1 MISVV
6 FVTMKSVCLL
16 LALLVHSLL
25 AAQVYPSDSSGF
37 VTDSLSDI
45 ENRISLS
52 LIHREKNNKTAELTI
67 DRIFCVEIDSV
78 FYRGEVVQLMD
89 SLITFRA
96 YFVDGKS
103 IDSIYQFSLDS
114 VTNIG
119 YYFAKNPDRFF
130 SKRVRN
136 QPKYEAEIDG
146 FLRVTQ
152 YLMVAS
158 LSYTLIDGAINF
170 SNNTISDPTF
180 LKIGI
185 ANLLVNA
192 AYASFTIIRQ
202 FSTITYYDMEYKWQ
216 LVN

>member
-1 MISVV
+1 
-6 FVTMKSVCLL
+6 MKSVCLL
-16 LALLVHSLL
+16 LALLVHSFLN
-25 AAQVYPSDSSGF
+25 AQVLPSDTIGL
-37 VTDSLSDI
+37 VTDSLTEV
-45 ENRISLS
+45 ENRFSVS

-67 DRIFCVEIDSV
+67 DRIFAVEIDSV
-78 FYRGEVVQLMD
+78 YYRGEVVHLTD
-89 SLITFRA
+89 SFINFHA

-136 QPKYEAEIDG
+136 QPKYEGEIDG

-216 LVN
+216 LIN

>member
-1 MISVV
+1 MVV
-6 FVTMKSVCLL
+6 FVTMKSVTTL
-16 LALLVHSLL
+16 LALLIHPLL
-25 AAQVYPSDSSGF
+25 NAQVLPSDTIGF
-37 VTDSLSDI
+37 ITDSLP
-45 ENRISLS
+45 ETVNRFSIS

-67 DRIFCVEIDSV
+67 DRIFGVEIDSV
-78 FYRGEVVQLMD
+78 FYRGEVVQLVD
-89 SLITFRA
+89 SLITFHA
-96 YFVDGKS
+96 YFADGKS
-103 IDSIYQFSLDS
+103 NDSVYRFLLDS

-119 YYFAKNPDRFF
+119 YYFAQNPDRFF

-136 QPKYEAEIDG
+136 QPKYEEEIDG
-146 FLRVTQ
+146 FLRTSQ

-158 LSYTLIDGAINF
+158 LSYTLIDGTINF

-202 FSTITYYDMEYKWQ
+202 FSTITYYNLEYDWQ
-216 LVN
+216 IVPD